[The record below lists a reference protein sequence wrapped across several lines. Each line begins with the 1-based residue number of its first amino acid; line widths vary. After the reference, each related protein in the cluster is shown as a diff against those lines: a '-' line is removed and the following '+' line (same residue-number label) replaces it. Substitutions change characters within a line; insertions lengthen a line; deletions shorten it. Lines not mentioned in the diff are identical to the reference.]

1 MGARVAVFR
10 EGAHTYYADTCEP
23 LKHGVERGE
32 VRLRSRVRGAYPGEP
47 LHASDVHEVRTV
59 GYWDAPT
66 DQTWGLDWHRNEGI
80 ELTYLAQGRTAF
92 GVDGQEFALKSG
104 DLTITRPWQRHRVGN
119 PHVTASKLY
128 WLIVDVGVRRP
139 NQPWRWPPWLV
150 WSPADNASLTE
161 NLSHNEQPV
170 WTANDEIAYY
180 FDRLGAAVENYG
192 VGSGDSRLKLYI
204 NGLLIGLTE
213 MLRRERP
220 VLDPSLSSSQR
231 TVELFLTRL
240 PEHLDE
246 EWSVDAMAAACGLG
260 RSRFAQHCK
269 QVMNISPAEYLTR
282 CRLDRA
288 MHLLHASPDL
298 SVTEVA
304 FRSGF
309 GSSQYFATV
318 FRQHAGCTPRE
329 FRKHAGCDPAEVFGD
344 RLIRV
349 DGAAKDPAIPPLRR
363 PASHG

>member
-1 MGARVAVFR
+1 MGTRVAVFR
-10 EGAHTYYADTCEP
+10 EGARTYYADTCEP
-23 LKHGVERGE
+23 LRRGVEQGE

-47 LHASDVHEVRTV
+47 LQEGDIHEVRTV

-66 DQTWGLDWHRNEGI
+66 DQSWGLDWHRNEGI
-80 ELTYLAQGRTAF
+80 ELTYLAQGRVAF
-92 GVDGQEFALKSG
+92 EVDGQEVALKSG

-139 NQPWRWPPWLV
+139 NQPWRWPHWLV

-170 WTANDEIAYY
+170 WAANDEIAYY
-180 FDRLGAAVENYG
+180 FDRLGAAVESYG
-192 VGSGDSRLKLYI
+192 EETGDSRLKLYI
-204 NGLLIGLTE
+204 NGLLIGLTD

-220 VLDPSLSSSQR
+220 SLDPSLSSSQR
-231 TVELFLTRL
+231 AVELFLTRL

-246 EWSVDAMAAACGLG
+246 EWSVDLMAAACGLG
-260 RSRFAQHCK
+260 RSRFAQYCK
-269 QVMNISPAEYLTR
+269 QLTNLSPAEHLTR

-288 MHLLHASPDL
+288 THLLQTSPGL

-318 FRQHAGCTPRE
+318 FRQHVGCTPRE
-329 FRKHAGCDPAEVFGD
+329 FRRSIDAAIAGTLGD
-344 RLIRV
+344 
-349 DGAAKDPAIPPLRR
+349 GQAS
-363 PASHG
+363 PASAAA